1 MSGRKHY
8 LKIKEWEIQD
18 LKAFSARLEEVA
30 ENAYELEFFYSF
42 VMPKLGKEFD
52 LLRVN
57 VDYVVNVELKS
68 GDVPDEVIQKQLMQN
83 RHYLGTLGR
92 TIYSYTYVSSRDRL
106 VRLSNSGRLV
116 DAHWEELAEVLRR
129 QDNCYDGDIEE
140 LFKEDKYLISP
151 LTDPGRFLRQE
162 YFLTSQQ
169 KDIKK
174 HILKRIQQNGQS
186 ARNTQ
191 HGLSPQGIQSGLVKQ
206 GAQHGIDGQEAQR
219 EQIVSVQGF
228 TGLPGTGKTILLYD
242 IAMQLSWR
250 EKVCVLHFGS
260 WVKELEQLDQRLKR
274 IDFYDRSML
283 EEWRNAGKYAAIC
296 VDEGHRIEENVLQEI
311 MERAAEWKAQV
322 IFSYDREDGISPM
335 ERKQDGTQLIEA
347 IPGYIS
353 YQLTN
358 RIRVNSELSAFIGCV
373 MYVKNGN
380 HRREYPSVALA
391 YGNDSIEAGRLLQN
405 YEEEGYV
412 YIRDAVEVARKEFDR
427 VVMLLDDSFFYDE
440 AGYLRSEGEAVRNL
454 FHGLSRA
461 KERVAMVVQD
471 NAAVFETILGIVQGE
486 KQKH

>member
-1 MSGRKHY
+1 MKPINIYALTRLDDPLTQQRLERQMSRRKHY

-18 LKAFSARLEEVA
+18 LKAFSAKLEAVEERV
-30 ENAYELEFFYSF
+30 YEMEFFYSF

-57 VDYVVNVELKS
+57 ADYVVNVELKS
-68 GDVPDEVIQKQLMQN
+68 GDVPDEVIQKQLLQN

-106 VRLSNSGRLV
+106 VRLSGSGRLV
-116 DAHWEELAEVLRR
+116 EAHWEELAEVLHR

-174 HILKRIQQNGQS
+174 HILKKIQQNVRG
-186 ARNTQ
+186 
-191 HGLSPQGIQSGLVKQ
+191 
-206 GAQHGIDGQEAQR
+206 
-219 EQIVSVQGF
+219 EQTVSVQGF

-260 WVKELEQLDQRLKR
+260 WVKELEQLDERLKR
-274 IDFYDRSML
+274 IDFFDRRML
-283 EEWRNAGKYAAIC
+283 EKWRSVGRYAAIC
-296 VDEGHRIEENVLQEI
+296 VDEGHRIEASVLQEVLKCA
-311 MERAAEWKAQV
+311 EEWKAPV
-322 IFSYDREDGISPM
+322 IFSYDREDAVSPM
-335 ERKQDGTQLIEA
+335 ERTQDGARLIEG
-347 IPGYIS
+347 IPGYVS

-380 HRREYPSVALA
+380 HRREYPSVALS
-391 YGNDSIEAGRLLQN
+391 YGNNRMEAERLLQN
-405 YEEEGYV
+405 YEAEGYV

-427 VVMLLDDSFFYDE
+427 VVMVLDDRFRYDE
-440 AGYLRSEGEAVRNL
+440 AGYLRSENEAVRNL
-454 FHGLSRA
+454 FHGMSRA
-461 KERVAMVVQD
+461 KQRVALVIQD
-471 NAAVFETILGIVQGE
+471 NQTVFETILGIVQGE
-486 KQKH
+486 K